1 MVVIRGATLFFAVKE
16 KEKEFHFLV
25 FTAALLTLSFVFGEL
40 LRRLS
45 LLSEEFKHKRTRYQR
60 KPRFR
65 HFVFFFNCFVVPQLL
80 YQVGVQQLSPV
91 ETSDLNERGN
101 KNVADGL
108 AWSCYFD
115 YLKLVNCQN

>member
-1 MVVIRGATLFFAVKE
+1 MVVISGATLFFAVKE

-45 LLSEEFKHKRTRYQR
+45 LLSEEFKHKRTRYHER

-65 HFVFFFNCFVVPQLL
+65 HFVFFELFRGSAVVVPS
-80 YQVGVQQLSPV
+80 GCPTALSC
-91 ETSDLNERGN
+91 GN
-101 KNVADGL
+101 IGFKRKKKQECG
-108 AWSCYFD
+108 
-115 YLKLVNCQN
+115 